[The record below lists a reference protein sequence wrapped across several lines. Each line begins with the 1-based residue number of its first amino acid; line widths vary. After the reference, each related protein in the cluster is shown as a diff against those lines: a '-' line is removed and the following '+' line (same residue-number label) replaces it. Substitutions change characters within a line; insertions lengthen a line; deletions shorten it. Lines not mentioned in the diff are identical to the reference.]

1 MTEENNTSI
10 SLSAVQDMYDFCEHS
25 KFKAGL
31 ASAILI
37 MLVVLGSWNLGQD
50 WKQYGRTYEKF
61 EGVVIDGT
69 MNLGTRTVD
78 NLQIIIF
85 LWVFLGVPAAY
96 MVDHISFVQWV
107 LLNWEPLP
115 PNDLDPSD

>member
-10 SLSAVQDMYDFCEHS
+10 SLSAIQDMYDFCEHS
-25 KFKAGL
+25 KMKAGMAGAL
-31 ASAILI
+31 LI
-37 MLVVLGSWNLGQD
+37 IFVLMGSFNLGQD
-50 WKQYGRTYEKF
+50 WREYGRTYEKF
-61 EGVVIDGT
+61 EGTLINGKLD
-69 MNLGTRTVD
+69 LGTKTVD
-78 NLQIIIF
+78 NLQLILF

-115 PNDLDPSD
+115 PNDLDPAD